1 MARPRFHKTDPAK
14 QEAILHAAAKEFIQV
29 GYEGASINRILFAAG
44 VSKGAFY
51 YYFDDKADLACTV
64 LLWAYRDVLATYERI
79 RIPEDATKFWEEI
92 QRFTRESQ
100 SLLAR
105 APYANDLLSRL
116 SYAFVSDRELEA
128 RAGQMFTQIAGTMK
142 AFLTRGQELGVV
154 RTDIPVDTII
164 GVSQGIKEALIR
176 EYTSNDHVLSHE
188 EFERLAELQL
198 DLFRRVSAPGE
209 KERR

>member
-44 VSKGAFY
+44 VSKGGFY

-64 LLWAYRDVLATYERI
+64 LLWAYGDVLATYERL
-79 RIPEDATKFWEEI
+79 RIPEDATGFWEEI
-92 QRFTRESQ
+92 DRFTRESLE
-100 SLLAR
+100 LLDR
-105 APYANDLLSRL
+105 APYANDLISRL
-116 SYAFVSDRELEA
+116 SHAFVNDQELEA
-128 RAGQMFTQIAGTMK
+128 RAFQMFGRIAAASR

-154 RTDIPVDTII
+154 RRDVPVSTLIAAF
-164 GVSQGIKEALIR
+164 QGIKEALIR
-176 EYTSNDHVLSHE
+176 EYTSNDHVLSHD
-188 EFERLAELQL
+188 EFERLRELQL
-198 DLFRRVSAPGE
+198 DLFRRICEPGE